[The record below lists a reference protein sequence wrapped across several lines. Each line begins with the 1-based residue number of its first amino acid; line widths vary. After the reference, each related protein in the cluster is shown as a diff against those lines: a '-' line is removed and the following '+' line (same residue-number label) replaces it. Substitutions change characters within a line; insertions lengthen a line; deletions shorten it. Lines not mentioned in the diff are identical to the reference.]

1 MVSAYQSCLRIA
13 FWFNGRMSVDE
24 SPTLGGARFIM
35 TWPKSQLA
43 SSIEADEITQK
54 VARKYTQAQG
64 S

>member
-1 MVSAYQSCLRIA
+1 
-13 FWFNGRMSVDE
+13 MSVDE

-35 TWPKSQLA
+35 KWPKSQLA

-54 VARKYTQAQG
+54 SSEKKYTQAQG